1 MQSANASFDSE
12 FTDSVVAV
20 HPTPTEQLYSQ
31 VTFPLH
37 GIYFGI
43 VSKAD
48 VYEKPFPVGKFK
60 GKPAFGHVNRVH
72 CALQWSRDLAHW
84 EAVENLT
91 DFIPLN
97 ATGFDSH
104 LCYASAAPMIMA
116 DDGTVRVYYA
126 ASSGPHDGV
135 NGTTHLGLA
144 MLKASDRFVGFRQQ
158 TASEP
163 GLVRLTVLCQGP
175 TLLIGADLDGG
186 GDGTTPSL
194 RAGAPGLAGLTLSD
208 AIPIRSADAAHGPD
222 VAGKFRGGGGG
233 GGFAAYVSKT
243 IALEIELN
251 GGARAYSV
259 AWQ

>member
-1 MQSANASFDSE
+1 M
-12 FTDSVVAV
+12 
-20 HPTPTEQLYSQ
+20 
-31 VTFPLH
+31 
-37 GIYFGI
+37 
-43 VSKAD
+43 
-48 VYEKPFPVGKFK
+48 
-60 GKPAFGHVNRVH
+60 
-72 CALQWSRDLAHW
+72 
-84 EAVENLT
+84 
-91 DFIPLN
+91 
-97 ATGFDSH
+97 
-104 LCYASAAPMIMA
+104 
-116 DDGTVRVYYA
+116 
-126 ASSGPHDGV
+126 

-144 MLKASDRFVGFRQQ
+144 TLKASDRFVGFRQQ

-186 GDGTTPSL
+186 GGGGGGGTTPSL

-233 GGFAAYVSKT
+233 FAAYVGKT

-259 AWQ
+259 AWR